1 MKKFS
6 LAGTNQKITCAIII
20 VLFIII
26 NLIINLLLPI
36 KREFKLIFLI
46 ISIIISLL
54 YVYIIFFSKV
64 VININEKLVT
74 IKMLNKTT
82 IDLTKVE
89 KITLGEEKVQ
99 NKEVKVIIFSNNFN
113 QEIGKINTFFTA
125 KQNNL
130 AQEIVDACLE
140 LIH

>member
-6 LAGTNQKITCAIII
+6 LAGVSQKITCGIII

-36 KREFKLIFLI
+36 KTEFKLIFLI

-54 YVYIIFFSKV
+54 YVYIIFVSKV
-64 VININEKLVT
+64 VININQKLVT
-74 IKMLNKTT
+74 VKMLNKTT
-82 IDLTKVE
+82 IDLSKVQ
-89 KITLGEEKVQ
+89 KIIIGEEKVQ
-99 NKEVKVIIFSNNFN
+99 NKEVKVILFFN
-113 QEIGKINTFFTA
+113 AFDQEIGRINTFFTA
-125 KQNNL
+125 KQDDL
-130 AQEIVDACLE
+130 AQDIVDACLE